1 MNGGEPLFFKVR
13 KRGEDFSLQ
22 YLEAAEGICGG
33 TTLKILEKYLK
44 NGFYLDIGASQS
56 KVRSFLSAAVILS
69 LIDFFPTPLLV
80 RDLLQGVI

>member
-1 MNGGEPLFFKVR
+1 MFIQYFNMFYNILKVQR
-13 KRGEDFSLQ
+13 ASFIRLVCFVF
-22 YLEAAEGICGG
+22 
-33 TTLKILEKYLK
+33 LEKYLK